1 MYSPQA
7 NRYFTKHGN
16 RMVHA
21 INCISIIYKFPGQ
34 IYNSMSL
41 CLYIIFNLRDEF
53 IEGSS
58 FNNCLFRTIL
68 KNL

>member
-1 MYSPQA
+1 MYSAQA
-7 NRYFTKHGN
+7 NRCFTKHGN

-41 CLYIIFNLRDEF
+41 CLCIIFNLRDEF
-53 IEGSS
+53 MENSS
-58 FNNCLFRTIL
+58 LNNFVLWTIL